1 MHFTILLFLFQ
12 FTKRVKIENNRMV
25 IANSNNNNKTVNTT
39 QPDIELITRQLAEAR
54 REAEEYK
61 LMLKRKEAE
70 AERYKRQLQSITQ
83 TK

>member
-1 MHFTILLFLFQ
+1 
-12 FTKRVKIENNRMV
+12 MV
-25 IANSNNNNKTVNTT
+25 ITNANHKTVAVNTA
-39 QPDIELITRQLAEAR
+39 QPDIEVITRQLAEAR